1 MYVFLNTSTKK
12 IAYTYIGARV
22 IRLYLCIAIYSIVKI
37 FWSWIRIVRLVQ
49 MLVDHGDIEV
59 TVT

>member
-1 MYVFLNTSTKK
+1 
-12 IAYTYIGARV
+12 
-22 IRLYLCIAIYSIVKI
+22 VKI

-49 MLVDHGDIEV
+49 MLVDYGDIEV